1 MAYASY
7 PALRVTGFGA
17 SAYTSFYGRR
27 LPTVTEWLYAVKKG
41 AAKQNNSSEKA
52 SLPDTE
58 MPAGWMMDRWT
69 GSEMMGDWSE
79 GRQGVGSAPAPQS
92 LKPLQKLRSVLSA
105 QPNAFG
111 IRGLNNDVGEWAIK
125 FMGATSRD
133 EKSDE
138 EYVILGGIEGMAEKD
153 SSIPSLV
160 IRHPW
165 EAFEE
170 VGFRS
175 VRSVKIQSA
184 EHE

>member
-1 MAYASY
+1 
-7 PALRVTGFGA
+7 
-17 SAYTSFYGRR
+17 
-27 LPTVTEWLYAVKKG
+27 
-41 AAKQNNSSEKA
+41 
-52 SLPDTE
+52 
-58 MPAGWMMDRWT
+58 MMDRWV

-79 GRQGVGSAPAPQS
+79 GQQGSGRAPAPQT
-92 LKPLQKLRSVLSA
+92 LKPLQKIRPVISF

-111 IRGLNNDVGEWAIK
+111 IRGMNIDVGEWALLLI
-125 FMGATSRD
+125 GATSRD
-133 EKSDE
+133 EKIDE
-138 EYVILGGIEGMAEKD
+138 EYVILGGIEGLAEKD

-160 IRHPW
+160 IRQPW